1 MTETWLANVRLV
13 DLDLATQAAAAV
25 RIVDGTIEAIAAA
38 PPAGAV
44 TLDLGGRFL
53 LPGVVTVHTHLSI
66 VFPFNDTDEEE
77 DPALTALRAAERA
90 HAALFAGAT
99 TVRCIHEQHRIDIT
113 VREAARRGWFR
124 APRILAGGRALSTP
138 GGHGQGAGS
147 AYAQGPD
154 AFYAAAVAELEA
166 GADHL
171 KIFITGGLA
180 HAGESPDVSEMTDA
194 EIGAVVRAAG
204 EAGTYVVAHAGH
216 HAAIRQA
223 LDQGVTS
230 FEHAYAV
237 DEATAALLARPGIY
251 VSPTLSVTRSESWMR
266 ANHFEEHS
274 IANARA
280 ASGEHLLSIQRLIA
294 AGVTLTNGTDYP
306 PGDDCGGVPAFVAE
320 MGFMHQAGLSVV
332 DTLRSATLNGAA
344 LCRIDDHVGRVA
356 RGYVADLIAVD
367 DDPLADIAA
376 MGGISFVMQAGIV
389 LRDDR
394 LGTR

>member
-1 MTETWLANVRLV
+1 MWLTDARLV
-13 DLDLATQAAAAV
+13 DLDLGAHAAAAIHV
-25 RIVDGTIEAIAAA
+25 VDGRIDRIADA
-38 PPAGAV
+38 PPPDAPV
-44 TLDLGGRFL
+44 RSLGGRFV

-66 VFPFNDTDEEE
+66 VFPFSDTDEDE
-77 DPALTALRAAERA
+77 DRALTALRSAERA

-113 VREAARRGWFR
+113 VRDAARRGWFR

-138 GGHGQGAGS
+138 DGHGQGTGS
-147 AYAQGPD
+147 AYAKGAD

-180 HAGESPDVSEMTDA
+180 HAGESPEVPEMTDA
-194 EIGAVVRAAG
+194 EIGAVVRAAT

-216 HAAIRQA
+216 HTAIRQA
-223 LDQGVTS
+223 LEQGVTS
-230 FEHAYAV
+230 FEHAYVV

-251 VSPTLSVTRSESWMR
+251 VSPTLSVTRSEGWMR

-274 IANARA
+274 IANAKA
-280 ASGEHLLSIQRLIA
+280 ASGEHLSSIQRLIA

-306 PGDDCGGVPAFVAE
+306 PGDDCDGVPAFVAE
-320 MGFMHQAGLSVV
+320 MGFMHGAGLSLL
-332 DTLRSATLNGAA
+332 DTLRSATVNGAA
-344 LCRIDDHVGRVA
+344 VCRIDDEVGRVA
-356 RGYVADLIAVD
+356 PGYVADLIAVD
-367 DDPLADIAA
+367 DDPLVDISA
-376 MGGISFVMQAGIV
+376 MTGISLVMQDGVV

-394 LGTR
+394 KGMR